1 MYVKAYPNSPSLK
14 FTTLMSPN
22 EGETAVC
29 GSLMNFSL
37 LYVSDSRFSHML
49 VLLGIKYPIKLQNI
63 KKQLM
68 HC

>member
-1 MYVKAYPNSPSLK
+1 MYVNSPSLK
-14 FTTLMSPN
+14 CTTRMIPN

-29 GSLMNFSL
+29 GSLKIVSL

-68 HC
+68 HCRLR